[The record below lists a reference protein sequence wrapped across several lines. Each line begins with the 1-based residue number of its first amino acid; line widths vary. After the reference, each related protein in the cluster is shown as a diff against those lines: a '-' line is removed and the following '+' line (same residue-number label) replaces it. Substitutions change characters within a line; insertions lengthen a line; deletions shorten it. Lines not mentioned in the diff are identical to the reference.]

1 MEKVLEKSPLDFNN
15 TEHAFGHLSDKELS
29 RAIMLFKT
37 FSFPLLVKYGPGL
50 AAFSLKTGLPIKG
63 IIKKYFFNHFC
74 GGESI
79 VECKNR
85 IQFLSKYNVGTIL
98 DYSVEG
104 EEKEEVFDATCKE
117 IIRTIDESAINTA
130 IPFAVFKVT
139 GVGRFALLQK
149 VSEKAELNDAESKE
163 YTRLKNRVESI
174 CRKGFECSVQ
184 VMIDAEETWIQPAI
198 DALVL
203 EMSEKFN
210 QKKVLIFNT
219 LQMYRHDRLAFLTSC
234 FDKYSF
240 PLGFKIVRGA
250 YMEKERER
258 AVEKSYP
265 SPIQKDKE
273 SSDKDYDAAV
283 ELCLKNINRCEIV
296 IGTHNE
302 KSCQKAVNKM
312 SEIQIKANDSRVYFS
327 QLLGMSDNI
336 SFNMAMAGYNVAK
349 YVPYGPIVSVLP
361 YLARR
366 AQENSSVKGQSSRE
380 LQFLMKELERRK
392 GL

>member
-1 MEKVLEKSPLDFNN
+1 
-15 TEHAFGHLSDKELS
+15 
-29 RAIMLFKT
+29 
-37 FSFPLLVKYGPGL
+37 
-50 AAFSLKTGLPIKG
+50 
-63 IIKKYFFNHFC
+63 
-74 GGESI
+74 
-79 VECKNR
+79 
-85 IQFLSKYNVGTIL
+85 
-98 DYSVEG
+98 
-104 EEKEEVFDATCKE
+104 
-117 IIRTIDESAINTA
+117 
-130 IPFAVFKVT
+130 
-139 GVGRFALLQK
+139 
-149 VSEKAELNDAESKE
+149 
-163 YTRLKNRVESI
+163 
-174 CRKGFECSVQ
+174 
-184 VMIDAEETWIQPAI
+184 
-198 DALVL
+198 
-203 EMSEKFN
+203 
-210 QKKVLIFNT
+210 
-219 LQMYRHDRLAFLTSC
+219 
-234 FDKYSF
+234 
-240 PLGFKIVRGA
+240 
-250 YMEKERER
+250 MEKERER